1 MIVLSL
7 ILACTTAELIVP
19 NGEAPPNTQ
28 VWGPNSWQGSSPSS
42 VELGD
47 TAVED
52 SGITEEQVEGLEVG
66 NIAPNLIST
75 TALGLHW
82 ALYEQS
88 HDLLLLAGN
97 ADSIALNRMLE
108 EADKLDVDIIVLLGR
123 NIYSMPATAEDGD
136 SIQAQHPVS
145 TVLLDPTLELVNE
158 WAERAPPKAYYID
171 GSSKIQWSGFQ
182 SLDNAQLLE
191 LLSSP

>member
-1 MIVLSL
+1 M
-7 ILACTTAELIVP
+7 ACTTTELIVP
-19 NGEAPPNTQ
+19 NGDAPPNTQ
-28 VWGPNSWQGSSPSS
+28 LWGPNSWQGSSESS
-42 VELGD
+42 EALGD
-47 TAVED
+47 TADDD
-52 SGITEEQVEGLEVG
+52 SGITEEQTEGLQVG

-75 TALGLHW
+75 TAFGQQW

-88 HDLLLLAGN
+88 HDILLLAGN

-108 EADKLDVDIIVLLGR
+108 EAGTLGVDIIVLLGR

-136 SIQAQHPVS
+136 TLQAQYPVS

-171 GSSKIQWSGFQ
+171 GSSTIQWSGFQ
-182 SLDNAQLLE
+182 SLDNAQLLG